1 MLLWGF
7 FRTCFVLFLHLF
19 DFSSITDPMMDST
32 SKDEESLN
40 LEQCFHQDATHYTVN
55 YSHGGNTEEVSYLFL
70 RFLIPFA
77 YIYS

>member
-1 MLLWGF
+1 
-7 FRTCFVLFLHLF
+7 
-19 DFSSITDPMMDST
+19 MMDST
-32 SKDEESLN
+32 CKDEESLN